1 MRGCNAETVPAIGR
15 RAAMSLE
22 DDLRARF
29 LAGMSRAAQTVN
41 IVTTDGAA
49 GRGGVTV
56 SAMTSVSADTEKPT
70 LLVCL
75 HRDSS
80 AAPLILANGVFCVNV
95 LRDDQ
100 TRISDVF
107 AGRHRRAQAERPDP
121 LERFLHAE
129 WVSMPSGAPRI
140 VDPLV

>member
-1 MRGCNAETVPAIGR
+1 MRGCDGPTVPAIGR
-15 RAAMSLE
+15 RAVMSLE

-41 IVTTDGAA
+41 IVTTDGPG
-49 GRGGVTV
+49 GRGGMTV

-70 LLVCL
+70 LLICL

-107 AGRHRRAQAERPDP
+107 AGRHRRPSEDRPDP
-121 LERFLHAE
+121 AERFNHAE
-129 WVSMPSGAPRI
+129 WVAMP
-140 VDPLV
+140 